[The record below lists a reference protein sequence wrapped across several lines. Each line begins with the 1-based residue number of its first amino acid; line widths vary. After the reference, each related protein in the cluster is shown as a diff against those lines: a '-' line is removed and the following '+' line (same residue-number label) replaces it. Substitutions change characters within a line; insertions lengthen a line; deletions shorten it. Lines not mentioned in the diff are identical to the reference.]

1 MCPGASNFTS
11 LTKWDENPRCCRTD
25 EAKLNHAWMNV
36 SGESRPSTHSG
47 LFSELPT
54 PDALLSWGSSV
65 LRAPALLQ
73 GNGVCAGRQPPV
85 SSQLITQLCAC
96 LTFGWTCSWGF
107 WALSPAPSSL
117 SLEWSTGCVCVC
129 VCVNRRMIV
138 YE

>member
-1 MCPGASNFTS
+1 
-11 LTKWDENPRCCRTD
+11 
-25 EAKLNHAWMNV
+25 MNV

-54 PDALLSWGSSV
+54 PDALLPWGSSV

-73 GNGVCAGRQPPV
+73 GKGICAGRQPTV

-117 SLEWSTGCVCVC
+117 SLEWSTGCISVLCVREWKML
-129 VCVNRRMIV
+129 VRTD
-138 YE
+138 ELEGG